1 MIFSLQLLTIALAAT
16 VAARPGGPGGKPGP
30 NPPSRSTTTIATTT
44 TAAVTTTT
52 KPPQPSSPSSKFFP
66 FWPFR
71 GGPSNNNKK
80 CWSSFKDCRQSS
92 GSGSGTCVSTYA
104 ACIGTQANTRMPAT
118 SVTSAPGG
126 GPSFIPPLSHTKYH
140 GRVRKCNEAYWACRA
155 QSGSQQSSCISDL
168 STCLA
173 NIGGPAT
180 STGVPP
186 SSTGSAAVSA
196 TGSATGTSVAAA
208 DPTGQDD
215 DDDDD
220 DDDDS
225 SPSNATS

>member
-1 MIFSLQLLTIALAAT
+1 MIFSVQLLTIALAAT
-16 VAARPGGPGGKPGP
+16 VAARPGDWDKNRKPGP
-30 NPPSRSTTTIATTT
+30 NPPSRSTTTTT
-44 TAAVTTTT
+44 AVTTTT
-52 KPPQPSSPSSKFFP
+52 RAAITTTTNPPQPSSPSSKFFP

-71 GGPSNNNKK
+71 GPNNK
-80 CWSSFKDCRQSS
+80 CWSDFKDCRRNPDS
-92 GSGSGTCVSTYA
+92 GSGACVSSYA
-104 ACIGTQANTRMPAT
+104 ACIGTRASSRMPAT

-126 GPSFIPPLSHTKYH
+126 MPTFSLPHPISHLGKHH

-155 QSGSQQSSCISDL
+155 QSGAKQSNCTSDL

-173 NIGGPAT
+173 NIGSSAT

-186 SSTGSAAVSA
+186 SSTGSATVSA
-196 TGSATGTSVAAA
+196 TSTTVAAN
-208 DPTGQDD
+208 PSGQDD

-225 SPSNATS
+225 SPSNATN